1 MWIRRRGVK
10 VASRPPARRP
20 GPDQDDAG
28 DAGHIKKTCPHCKSR
43 VSERAARCRHCGY
56 YFPEKS
62 SPWAAGP
69 ALGVGFPLVMMGIL
83 TLFIAGSSTKWL
95 VAASGMVLVGLLFFF
110 HPR

>member
-1 MWIRRRGVK
+1 M
-10 VASRPPARRP
+10 
-20 GPDQDDAG
+20 
-28 DAGHIKKTCPHCKSR
+28 KKTCPRCEAR

-69 ALGVGFPLVMMGIL
+69 AYGVGFPLAMMGVL
-83 TLFIAGSSTKWL
+83 TLFIAGSS
-95 VAASGMVLVGLLFFF
+95 VGLKALGVGMLVVGIAFFF

>member
-1 MWIRRRGVK
+1 M
-10 VASRPPARRP
+10 A
-20 GPDQDDAG
+20 
-28 DAGHIKKTCPHCKSR
+28 KKTCPRCGNR

-69 ALGVGFPLVMMGIL
+69 AVGVGYPLVLMGMM
-83 TLFIAGSSTKWL
+83 TLFLIGASTPLIIGAGA
-95 VAASGMVLVGLLFFF
+95 VIFVGFLLFF

>member
-1 MWIRRRGVK
+1 M
-10 VASRPPARRP
+10 
-20 GPDQDDAG
+20 
-28 DAGHIKKTCPHCKSR
+28 KKTCPQCKAR

-69 ALGVGFPLVMMGIL
+69 ALGVGFPLVTMGVL
-83 TLFIAGSSTKWL
+83 MLFIAGSS
-95 VAASGMVLVGLLFFF
+95 VGLTVLGGGMTLAGLLLFF

>member
-1 MWIRRRGVK
+1 V
-10 VASRPPARRP
+10 
-20 GPDQDDAG
+20 
-28 DAGHIKKTCPHCKSR
+28 KKTCPSCKAR

-69 ALGVGFPLVMMGIL
+69 ALGAGFPLVLMGVL
-83 TLFIAGSSTKWL
+83 TLLLAGSSTVL
-95 VAASGMVLVGLLFFF
+95 VIVAAAMLLVGVLLFF